1 MAKTDTL
8 EKLVPHVNSLE
19 NIQQDLKAAREEVA
33 TREAVLREEIAQLR
47 NENFELRG
55 SIGGTI
61 NQPALALSLHII
73 YLDPDISKS
82 SYHSKFIQD
91 RLPQGSAKESRH

>member
-55 SIGGTI
+55 SIGRSMTVQRLCSI
-61 NQPALALSLHII
+61 LLFTFLQEIFLLLAMI
-73 YLDPDISKS
+73 KS
-82 SYHSKFIQD
+82 CI
-91 RLPQGSAKESRH
+91 